1 MFTNLRI
8 VFFAFFALI
17 ASPTRAAPQ
26 VQEVKTP
33 GGLTA
38 WLVEDHHL
46 PMVSLRFVF
55 KGAGA
60 AYATNM
66 AEGVPNFAM
75 SMLSEGA
82 GDLSSEAFDAA
93 LQEHALSLG
102 FRVDYDHASVSLDAL
117 SEHVEE
123 GMRLMSLALTKPRME
138 LGDLA
143 RVRKEVETSL
153 RLQRQEPS
161 YLANRTF
168 RETVYAG
175 HPYAKPLLGT
185 EATLAKT
192 DARALRT
199 YLKEYLRRDR
209 LVIAVSGDITP
220 DALAA
225 LLDRSLGSLPTG
237 NGKVPTLPP
246 TALPEQTAPL
256 YKTEPFPQAVAVFA
270 LPGLA
275 RNDPDFYAAYF
286 MNYMLGGG
294 GFESRLTDTVRRQK
308 GLTYSIYT
316 GLSMDD
322 ASNLL
327 QGGFATDATKAKDAM
342 SVMRDTIAM
351 AYDKGFTEEEL
362 NRAKRYITGSFPL
375 DIDANRELVN
385 YLMVMQLK
393 ELGIDYLAKRNDL
406 MEAVTLEEVNRVARR
421 LLNPDRMVGIVIGD
435 VPQ

>member
-1 MFTNLRI
+1 MFTSARVL
-8 VFFAFFALI
+8 LI
-17 ASPTRAAPQ
+17 ALLTFAAQPVLAAPQ

-102 FRVDYDHASVSLDAL
+102 LDVDYDHASASLDAL

-123 GMRLMSLALTKPRME
+123 GMRLLSLALTKPRME
-138 LGDLA
+138 REDFL
-143 RVRKEVETSL
+143 RVRKEIETSL

-161 YLANRTF
+161 YLADRAF

-185 EATLAKT
+185 EASLAKA
-192 DARALRT
+192 DAQVLRA
-199 YLKEYLRRDR
+199 YIKQYLRRDR

-220 DALAA
+220 EALAQ
-225 LLDRSLGSLPTG
+225 LLDRTLGSLPVG
-237 NGKVPTLPP
+237 SSEVPALPP
-246 TALPEQTAPL
+246 TALPVQASPL

-270 LPGLA
+270 LPGVT
-275 RNDPDFYAAYF
+275 RNEPDFYAAYL

-316 GLSMDD
+316 GLMMDE
-322 ASNLL
+322 ASHLL
-327 QGGFATDATKAKDAM
+327 QGGFATDATKAKEAM
-342 SVMRDTIAM
+342 SVMRDTIAA

-362 NRAKRYITGSFPL
+362 TRAKRYITGSFPL
-375 DIDANRELVN
+375 DVDANRELVN

-393 ELGIDYLAKRNDL
+393 DLGIDYLAKRNGL

-421 LLNPDRMVGIVIGD
+421 LLNPDRMVSIVIGD